1 MAHTDDH
8 VLVIDVGDLEKAAFV
23 DAQGRRVERG
33 DNGPMLEIAGA
44 VQNAGDVIGA
54 DDVRESDLLFGYGIS
69 SSNQRCFRVL
79 TYRNFR
85 APRFT
90 CIVLELT

>member
-1 MAHTDDH
+1 MANPDDH
-8 VLVIDVGDLEKAAFV
+8 VLVVDVGDLEKAAFV

-33 DNGPMLEIAGA
+33 DDGPMLEIAGPI
-44 VQNAGDVIGA
+44 QNPGDVIGA
-54 DDVRESDLLFGYGIS
+54 DDVRGFS
-69 SSNQRCFRVL
+69 VL